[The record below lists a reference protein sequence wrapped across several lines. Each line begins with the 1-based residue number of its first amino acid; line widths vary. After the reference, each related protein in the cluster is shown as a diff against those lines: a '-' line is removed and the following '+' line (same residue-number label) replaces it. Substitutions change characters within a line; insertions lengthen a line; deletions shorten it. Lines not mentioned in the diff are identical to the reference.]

1 MDAAARG
8 AFLSPTLPA
17 TTALVEKMVSNQSWN
32 KECLQTHKRGEGMH
46 QHKEVD
52 MLSMSVFDHL

>member
-8 AFLSPTLPA
+8 VFLSLSLTLPA

-32 KECLQTHKRGEGMH
+32 KEVFRPTRGV
-46 QHKEVD
+46 KVCINARR
-52 MLSMSVFDHL
+52 